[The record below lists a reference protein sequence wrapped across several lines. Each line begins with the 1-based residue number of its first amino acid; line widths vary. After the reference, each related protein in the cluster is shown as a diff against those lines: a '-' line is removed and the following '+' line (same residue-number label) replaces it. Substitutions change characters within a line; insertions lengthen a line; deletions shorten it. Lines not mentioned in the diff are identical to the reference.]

1 MSGCRLPTSCSGPG
15 RAYEIAQGRLGP
27 GRVHHCMRA
36 IGLAERSLELA
47 CQRALSRTA
56 FGKPIAKLGGNLERI
71 ADARIAINRSRLL
84 VMHAAWLLD
93 QGMSTEALSAV
104 SEIKV
109 EVPAMALDV
118 DRPRHPAARR
128 RRDDARLP
136 ARSGVGGCAFAAPRR
151 RSRRGAPQ
159 RGRPDRAGQ
168 APVSAVTGAKPVR
181 TEDAFDVDAAV
192 AWLRANTDPRYA
204 AGLAGVPE
212 VLQFSGGAS
221 NLTYLLRFPD
231 LDLVLRRGPSGTKAK
246 GAHDMGREH
255 RIQAALAP
263 VFPYVATM
271 VAFCDDPAV
280 LGGDFY
286 VMERLVGTVPRRE
299 MPVELSR
306 TRRAACARPCSTS
319 SSSCTRSTR
328 SRAGSTRSARARAT
342 SDVRSRAGRP
352 ATARRTRAASPT
364 SSTAMAWLDEHQPDD
379 VRSGVIHNDY
389 KLDNLVLAE
398 DDPTRIVGIFDWEM
412 ATIGDPLMDLG
423 AALAYWVQADDDED
437 FQAFRRVPTHLPGML
452 TRDQMIEGYC
462 RADGLDLTARQALFY
477 QAYGVFRLAVIAQQI
492 YYRYANGQTTN
503 EAYAVFG
510 PAVQILDRRLRQAR
524 CALTSRPAGWPGRRT
539 GCGRLQITGVVGV
552 LAYRG
557 VGMGSPDVEVRRSR
571 SGAAP

>member
-1 MSGCRLPTSCSGPG
+1 MS
-15 RAYEIAQGRLGP
+15 
-27 GRVHHCMRA
+27 V
-36 IGLAERSLELA
+36 
-47 CQRALSRTA
+47 
-56 FGKPIAKLGGNLERI
+56 
-71 ADARIAINRSRLL
+71 
-84 VMHAAWLLD
+84 
-93 QGMSTEALSAV
+93 
-104 SEIKV
+104 
-109 EVPAMALDV
+109 
-118 DRPRHPAARR
+118 
-128 RRDDARLP
+128 
-136 ARSGVGGCAFAAPRR
+136 
-151 RSRRGAPQ
+151 
-159 RGRPDRAGQ
+159 
-168 APVSAVTGAKPVR
+168 VTGAKPVR
-181 TEDAFDVDAAV
+181 AEDAFDVEAAV
-192 AWLRANTDPRYA
+192 AWLRSNTDPRYA
-204 AGLAGVPE
+204 VGLAGVPE

-221 NLTYLLRFPD
+221 NLTYLLRFAD

-299 MPVELSR
+299 MPVELSPSQASSLCETMLDVLVELHTVDPGACGLDTLGKGEGYVR
-306 TRRAACARPCSTS
+306 RQVEGWSARYRRAHTS
-319 SSSCTRSTR
+319 
-328 SRAGSTRSARARAT
+328 GQP
-342 SDVRSRAGRP
+342 DLEH
-352 ATARRTRAASPT
+352 
-364 SSTAMAWLDEHQPDD
+364 AMSWLDEHQPAD

-423 AALAYWVQADDDED
+423 AALAYWIQADDDED

-462 RADGLDLTARQALFY
+462 QRMGADLTPRQTLFY

-510 PAVQILDRRLRQAR
+510 PAVQILDRRLRK
-524 CALTSRPAGWPGRRT
+524 L
-539 GCGRLQITGVVGV
+539 
-552 LAYRG
+552 LA
-557 VGMGSPDVEVRRSR
+557 
-571 SGAAP
+571 

>member
-1 MSGCRLPTSCSGPG
+1 
-15 RAYEIAQGRLGP
+15 
-27 GRVHHCMRA
+27 
-36 IGLAERSLELA
+36 
-47 CQRALSRTA
+47 
-56 FGKPIAKLGGNLERI
+56 
-71 ADARIAINRSRLL
+71 
-84 VMHAAWLLD
+84 
-93 QGMSTEALSAV
+93 
-104 SEIKV
+104 
-109 EVPAMALDV
+109 
-118 DRPRHPAARR
+118 
-128 RRDDARLP
+128 
-136 ARSGVGGCAFAAPRR
+136 
-151 RSRRGAPQ
+151 
-159 RGRPDRAGQ
+159 
-168 APVSAVTGAKPVR
+168 VSAVTGAKPVR
-181 TEDAFDVDAAV
+181 AEDAFDVDAAV
-192 AWLRANTDPRYA
+192 SWLRATTDPRYA

-231 LDLVLRRGPSGTKAK
+231 LDLVLRRGPSGTKAR

-299 MPVELSR
+299 MPVGLSPRQANGLCETMLDVLVELHSVDPVACGLD
-306 TRRAACARPCSTS
+306 TLGKGEGYVRRQVDGWSGRYRKAHTS
-319 SSSCTRSTR
+319 
-328 SRAGSTRSARARAT
+328 GQP
-342 SDVRSRAGRP
+342 DLEH
-352 ATARRTRAASPT
+352 
-364 SSTAMAWLDEHQPDD
+364 AMAWLDEHQPDD
-379 VRSGVIHNDY
+379 LRSGVIHNDY

-452 TRDQMIEGYC
+452 TRDQLMEGYC
-462 RADGLDLTARQALFY
+462 RRMGVDLTARQSLFY

-510 PAVQILDRRLRQAR
+510 PAVQILDRRLRK
-524 CALTSRPAGWPGRRT
+524 L
-539 GCGRLQITGVVGV
+539 
-552 LAYRG
+552 LA
-557 VGMGSPDVEVRRSR
+557 
-571 SGAAP
+571 

>member
-1 MSGCRLPTSCSGPG
+1 
-15 RAYEIAQGRLGP
+15 
-27 GRVHHCMRA
+27 
-36 IGLAERSLELA
+36 
-47 CQRALSRTA
+47 
-56 FGKPIAKLGGNLERI
+56 
-71 ADARIAINRSRLL
+71 
-84 VMHAAWLLD
+84 
-93 QGMSTEALSAV
+93 
-104 SEIKV
+104 
-109 EVPAMALDV
+109 
-118 DRPRHPAARR
+118 
-128 RRDDARLP
+128 
-136 ARSGVGGCAFAAPRR
+136 
-151 RSRRGAPQ
+151 
-159 RGRPDRAGQ
+159 
-168 APVSAVTGAKPVR
+168 VSAVTGAKPVR
-181 TEDAFDVDAAV
+181 AEDAFDVEAAV
-192 AWLRANTDPRYA
+192 GWLRANTDPRYA

-221 NLTYLLRFPD
+221 NLTYLLRFAD

-271 VAFCDDPAV
+271 VAFCDDPTV
-280 LGGDFY
+280 LGGEFY

-299 MPVELSR
+299 MPVELSSAQASSLCETMLDVLVELHSVDPVACGLDALGKGEGYVR
-306 TRRAACARPCSTS
+306 RQVEGWSGRYRRAHTS
-319 SSSCTRSTR
+319 
-328 SRAGSTRSARARAT
+328 GQP
-342 SDVRSRAGRP
+342 DLEH
-352 ATARRTRAASPT
+352 
-364 SSTAMAWLDEHQPDD
+364 AMAWLDEHQPDD

-462 RADGLDLTARQALFY
+462 RRMGVEVTARQALFY

-510 PAVQILDRRLRQAR
+510 PAVQILDRRLRK
-524 CALTSRPAGWPGRRT
+524 L
-539 GCGRLQITGVVGV
+539 
-552 LAYRG
+552 LA
-557 VGMGSPDVEVRRSR
+557 
-571 SGAAP
+571 